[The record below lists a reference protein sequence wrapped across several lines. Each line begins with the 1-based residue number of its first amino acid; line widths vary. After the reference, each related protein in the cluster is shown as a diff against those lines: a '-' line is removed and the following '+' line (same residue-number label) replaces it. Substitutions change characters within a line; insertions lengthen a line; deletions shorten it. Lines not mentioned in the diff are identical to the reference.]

1 MRLIRALAILI
12 GAFFASLVTVPL
24 LRKKI
29 SKFSLYCLNQI
40 LGMLITMIILIRFSF
55 CFEEQLLV
63 IIIIALALLYL
74 IVYLSQKSANGRTY
88 LKFWYTEP
96 TDKDDDEYFGK
107 KNMHNKPWWKFIFPT
122 GWLVLRF
129 FNALLVLYTVMA
141 FMEYLDWQSITIFL
155 LMSLWVTP
163 LIIWNAIKRK
173 QTYDKNNK
181 TTQSR

>member
-1 MRLIRALAILI
+1 MRLIRALVILI
-12 GAFFASLVTVPL
+12 GAFLASIVTVPL
-24 LRKKI
+24 LRKKV

-40 LGMLITMIILIRFSF
+40 LGIFITMIFLIRFSS
-55 CFEEQLLV
+55 CFEEQIL
-63 IIIIALALLYL
+63 IIITIALALLYL

-96 TDKDDDEYFGK
+96 TDEDDDEYFS
-107 KNMHNKPWWKFIFPT
+107 KNNMLNKPWWKFIFPT
-122 GWLVLRF
+122 GWIVLVF
-129 FNALLVLYTVMA
+129 FNAMLVLYTVLA

-155 LMSLWVTP
+155 IMSLWVTP